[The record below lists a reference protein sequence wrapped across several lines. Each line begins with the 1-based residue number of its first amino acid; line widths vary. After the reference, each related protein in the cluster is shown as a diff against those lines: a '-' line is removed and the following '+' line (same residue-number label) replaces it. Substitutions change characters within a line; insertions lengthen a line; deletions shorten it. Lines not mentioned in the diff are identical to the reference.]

1 MKLWSISTTLRNP
14 YRFRDFLKVLA
25 ELEGKEWNK
34 NTQMEFQI
42 KLIQNRL
49 YGLTNQFLKN
59 LSKELEEEFLNFN
72 KPLSFE
78 TAKKIF
84 EIKNYTDPA
93 MRGRTSFKPLEKFG
107 AVAVIDGKVKI
118 TKLGKWI
125 LSKEFDINKFFFKA
139 LLKWQYSNPLDR
151 DFRDFDIKP
160 FVATL
165 ELIDKINKYCNENNQ
180 KAKGISFWEFEIFVL
195 SLSHYKNI
203 DLHVTELI
211 AFREEL
217 EKQKDFRK
225 KEKFY
230 KEFKNEYLKDFSNKK
245 HSRDYT
251 DNAIRYFRL
260 TNLLY
265 VRGGG
270 FYIDIDYRKKEVIEF
285 IINNI
290 KSSKEEFSNKNEY
303 TNYLSDINIP
313 RVMFEEKKFIIKDI
327 LEITNIYS
335 LKDLEKKDVSEL
347 KQILQELRLQKQKQ
361 IFQQI
366 KQIEKTIENLKNYR
380 SHPTLK
386 PSIALE
392 KFITEALLIINDA
405 LKIKPNYISGDDGEI
420 IFTAPAET
428 PDIECFY
435 RSFNSICEVTN
446 LTSRDQW
453 YNEGQPVMR
462 HLRDFENKY
471 PNAYA
476 LFIAPKL
483 HKDTINTFWFAV
495 KYEYEGKKQK
505 IVPLTVSQ
513 IIEILEV
520 IKALKEKG
528 KKLTHLQFKEM
539 LDEIVNVSN
548 YSNSQEW
555 VNIIPKIIEKYKEK
569 LCS

>member
-14 YRFRDFLKVLA
+14 YRFKDFLKVLA

-42 KLIQNRL
+42 RLIQNRL
-49 YGLTNQFLKN
+49 YGLTNQFLKD
-59 LSKELEEEFLNFN
+59 LPKELEEKFLDFN
-72 KPLSFE
+72 KPLSFK

-84 EIKNYTDPA
+84 EIKNYTDPS

-107 AVAVIDGKVKI
+107 AVSVINGKVTI

-125 LSKEFDINKFFFKA
+125 LSEEFDINKFFLKS
-139 LLKWQYSNPLDR
+139 LLKWQYANPLDR

-165 ELIDKINKYCNENNQ
+165 ELIDKVNKFCIENGK

-203 DLHVTELI
+203 DLHVMELI

-225 KEKFY
+225 KERFY

-245 HSRDYT
+245 HLRDYAG
-251 DNAIRYFRL
+251 NVIRYFRL

-265 VRGGG
+265 LRGGG
-270 FYIDIDYRKKEVIEF
+270 FYIDIDYRKKEVVEF

-290 KSSKEEFSNKNEY
+290 KSSKEEFDNKFKY
-303 TNYLSDINIP
+303 IDYLSDINVP
-313 RVMFEEKKFIIKDI
+313 NFNFEEKEFIIRDI
-327 LEITNIYS
+327 LEITNKYS
-335 LKDLEKKDVSEL
+335 LHDLEKKDMSEL
-347 KQILQELRLQKQKQ
+347 KQILQEIRLQKQKQ

-380 SHPTLK
+380 NHPILK

-435 RSFNSICEVTN
+435 QSFNSICEVTN

-471 PNAYA
+471 SNSYA
-476 LFIAPKL
+476 LFVAPKL

-520 IKALKEKG
+520 IKVLKENG
-528 KKLTHLQFKEM
+528 KRLTHLQFKEM
-539 LDEIVNVSN
+539 LDEIVNVNN

-555 VNIIPKIIEKYKEK
+555 VNTIPKIIEKYKEK

>member
-14 YRFRDFLKVLA
+14 YRFRDFLKVLS
-25 ELEGKEWNK
+25 ELKGKEWNK
-34 NTQMEFQI
+34 NTQIEFQI
-42 KLIQNRL
+42 RLIQNRL
-49 YGLTNQFLKN
+49 YGLTNQFLKD

-84 EIKNYTDPA
+84 EIKNYTDPS

-107 AVAVIDGKVKI
+107 AVAVINGKVTI

-125 LSKEFDINKFFFKA
+125 LSEEFDINKFFLKA

-151 DFRDFDIKP
+151 DFKDFDIKP

-165 ELIDKINKYCNENNQ
+165 ELIDKVNKFCIENGK

-195 SLSHYKNI
+195 SLNHYKNI
-203 DLHVTELI
+203 DLNVMELI

-225 KEKFY
+225 KERFY
-230 KEFKNEYLKDFSNKK
+230 KEFKNEYLKDFANKK
-245 HSRDYT
+245 HSRDYA

-265 VRGGG
+265 LRGGG

-290 KSSKEEFSNKNEY
+290 KSLKEEFDNKFEY
-303 TNYLSDINIP
+303 INYLSDISVPNFN
-313 RVMFEEKKFIIKDI
+313 FEEKEFIIRDI
-327 LEITNIYS
+327 LEITNEYS
-335 LKDLEKKDVSEL
+335 LQDLEKKDISEL

-366 KQIEKTIENLKNYR
+366 KQVEKTIENLKNYR
-380 SHPTLK
+380 NHPTLK

-435 RSFNSICEVTN
+435 QSFNSICEVTN

-476 LFIAPKL
+476 LFVAPKL

-505 IVPLTVSQ
+505 IIPLTVSQ

-520 IKALKEKG
+520 IKALKENG

-555 VNIIPKIIEKYKEK
+555 VNTIPKIIEKYKEK